1 VLTGGTVLNWIWLGL
16 ILIAV
21 LFGAWTGRMEA
32 VQDAAFASAK
42 SAVSLVIS
50 MTGFMIFM
58 LGLMEVAKQGGLL
71 RFIAR
76 TLAPV
81 LKRLFPD
88 IPPDHPAMGAMVMN
102 MASNVLGLGNA
113 ATPFG
118 LKAMEELDRLNRR
131 PGIASD
137 SMVLFLAINT
147 SSITLMMPTGTMVIR
162 DQAGSAD
169 PAAIWLPTL
178 IATTCS
184 TIAAISAFYLL
195 RRRKRFALPPESA
208 DADTPIEAVAADAPA
223 ESGTGSENFDLADN
237 GTAAPPSPARRIV
250 IWGFIAALA
259 LGLGLEVH
267 TLLADH
273 SLLDTVKIISK
284 DWLVPMLIAALL
296 LVGFAAG
303 VRVYEAMIV
312 GAKEGLGVVVRII
325 PYLVGILVAVGMFR
339 ASGAMDLIIRALDPL
354 TSPLGFPAEA
364 LPMALLRPLSGSGA
378 LGIMV
383 ETFETHGPDSFVG
396 MLVST
401 LQGSTETTFYVLTLY
416 AGAGRVSELR
426 HALPACL
433 IGDLGGVIGATV
445 ACHLFFG

>member
-1 VLTGGTVLNWIWLGL
+1 MVLNWIWLGL

-42 SAVSLVIS
+42 SAVNLVIS

-118 LKAMEELDRLNRR
+118 LKAMEELDGLNRR
-131 PGIASD
+131 PGVASD

-162 DQAGSAD
+162 DHAGSAD

-195 RRRKRFALPPESA
+195 RRRKRFALPTESA
-208 DADTPIEAVAADAPA
+208 DADAPIEEVAADAPLAA
-223 ESGTGSENFDLADN
+223 ESEEPALADSEA
-237 GTAAPPSPARRIV
+237 AAPPSLLRRIV
-250 IWGFIAALA
+250 IAGFIAALA

-267 TLLADH
+267 TLLSSH

-325 PYLVGILVAVGMFR
+325 PYLVGILVAVGMFQ
-339 ASGAMDLIIRALDPL
+339 ASGAMDLLVWLLDPI
-354 TSPLGFPAEA
+354 TSAIGFPGEA

-378 LGIMV
+378 LGIMAA
-383 ETFETHGPDSFVG
+383 TIETHGPDSFVG

-416 AGAGRVSELR
+416 AGAGRVRDLR

-433 IGDLGGVIGATV
+433 IGDAAGILGATA

>member
-1 VLTGGTVLNWIWLGL
+1 MVLNWIWLGL

-118 LKAMEELDRLNRR
+118 LKAMEELDGLNRR
-131 PGIASD
+131 PGVASD

-162 DQAGSAD
+162 DHAGSAD

-195 RRRKRFALPPESA
+195 RRRKRFALPTESA
-208 DADTPIEAVAADAPA
+208 DADAPIEEVAADAPLAA
-223 ESGTGSENFDLADN
+223 ESEEPALADSEA
-237 GTAAPPSPARRIV
+237 AAPPSLLRRIV
-250 IWGFIAALA
+250 IAGFIAALA

-267 TLLADH
+267 TLLSSH

-383 ETFETHGPDSFVG
+383 ETLETHGPDSFVG

-416 AGAGRVSELR
+416 AGAGRVRELR

-433 IGDLGGVIGATV
+433 IGDLGGAIGATL

>member
-1 VLTGGTVLNWIWLGL
+1 MVLNWIWLGL

-32 VQDAAFASAK
+32 VQAAAFK
-42 SAVSLVIS
+42 SAEHAVDLVITI
-50 MTGFMIFM
+50 TGFMIFM
-58 LGLMEVAKQGGLL
+58 LGLMEIAKQGGLL

-88 IPPDHPAMGAMVMN
+88 VPPDHPAMGAMVMN

-162 DQAGSAD
+162 DHAGSAD

-184 TIAAISAFYLL
+184 TIGAISAFYLL
-195 RRRKRFALPPESA
+195 RRRKRFALSA
-208 DADTPIEAVAADAPA
+208 EPTGEQAPVEETAADAPDA
-223 ESGTGSENFDLADN
+223 TESENPALADSEA
-237 GTAAPPSPARRIV
+237 TAAPSLARRIT
-250 IWGFIAALA
+250 IGAFIAAMA

-267 TLLADH
+267 TLLTDH
-273 SLLDTVKIISK
+273 SLFDTLKIISK
-284 DWLVPMLIAALL
+284 DWLVPMLIVALL

-312 GAKEGLGVVVRII
+312 GAREGLAVVVRII

-339 ASGAMDLIIRALDPL
+339 ASGAMDLIIRALDPV

-383 ETFETHGPDSFVG
+383 ETLETHGPDSFVG

>member
-1 VLTGGTVLNWIWLGL
+1 MVLNWIWLGL

-118 LKAMEELDRLNRR
+118 LKAMEELDGLNRR
-131 PGIASD
+131 PGVASD

-162 DQAGSAD
+162 DHAGSAD

-195 RRRKRFALPPESA
+195 RRRKRFALPTESA
-208 DADTPIEAVAADAPA
+208 DADAPIEEVAADAPLAA
-223 ESGTGSENFDLADN
+223 ESEEPALADSEA
-237 GTAAPPSPARRIV
+237 AAPPSLLRRIV
-250 IWGFIAALA
+250 IAGFIAALA

-267 TLLADH
+267 TLLSSH

-383 ETFETHGPDSFVG
+383 ETLETHGPDSFVG

>member
-1 VLTGGTVLNWIWLGL
+1 MVLNWIWLGL

-118 LKAMEELDRLNRR
+118 LKAMEELDGLNRR
-131 PGIASD
+131 PGVASD

-162 DQAGSAD
+162 DHAGSAD

-195 RRRKRFALPPESA
+195 RRRKRFALPTESA
-208 DADTPIEAVAADAPA
+208 DADTPIEEVAADAPLAA
-223 ESGTGSENFDLADN
+223 ESEEPALADSEA
-237 GTAAPPSPARRIV
+237 AAPPSLLRRIV
-250 IWGFIAALA
+250 VAGFIAALA

-267 TLLADH
+267 TLLSSH

-383 ETFETHGPDSFVG
+383 ETLETHGPDSFVG

-416 AGAGRVSELR
+416 AGAGRVRELR

-433 IGDLGGVIGATV
+433 IGDLGGAIGATL